1 MTKHICFFSISRL
14 VYYISSCK
22 DHHNNTGVNEK
33 NVMFVFCKQ
42 SGHLLHV
49 RVKQNIRFTPFS
61 FFKAGKIVN

>member
-1 MTKHICFFSISRL
+1 MKR
-14 VYYISSCK
+14 
-22 DHHNNTGVNEK
+22 

-61 FFKAGKIVN
+61 FFKTVKIVD

>member
-1 MTKHICFFSISRL
+1 MKR
-14 VYYISSCK
+14 
-22 DHHNNTGVNEK
+22 

-61 FFKAGKIVN
+61 FFKTGKIVN